1 MPKTHPFKARFAMSG
16 KLKGIVPPVITPL
29 TEDGQIDCIG
39 LKTLLEHILDGGVHG
54 LFILGTT
61 GEGPALGYELQKK
74 MIGETCALVGGRVPI
89 LVGISAAAMND
100 SVKLAQIARDSGAC
114 AAVAAPPC
122 YFSLGEPELI
132 DYYETLARKIP
143 LPLYLYN
150 MPAMTKV
157 CLKPSTVIHLANVPG
172 IIGYKDSSGSM
183 PDLHEVIL
191 GLRGRDDFSIFV
203 GPEELL
209 GEAVLFGADGGVT
222 GGANLN
228 PRLFVSMYE
237 AAVRGDIPEMRRLQG
252 QIYQQRKLYSIG
264 HHQSSI
270 VKGIKCA
277 LSIKKICSDYLAEP
291 FNHFEEKE
299 KNEVR
304 KILDTLP
311 IP

>member
-1 MPKTHPFKARFAMSG
+1 MKSFSGCADGMTFPYSSVPKNCSEKRFS
-16 KLKGIVPPVITPL
+16 
-29 TEDGQIDCIG
+29 
-39 LKTLLEHILDGGVHG
+39 
-54 LFILGTT
+54 
-61 GEGPALGYELQKK
+61 
-74 MIGETCALVGGRVPI
+74 
-89 LVGISAAAMND
+89 
-100 SVKLAQIARDSGAC
+100 
-114 AAVAAPPC
+114 
-122 YFSLGEPELI
+122 
-132 DYYETLARKIP
+132 
-143 LPLYLYN
+143 
-150 MPAMTKV
+150 
-157 CLKPSTVIHLANVPG
+157 
-172 IIGYKDSSGSM
+172 
-183 PDLHEVIL
+183 
-191 GLRGRDDFSIFV
+191 
-203 GPEELL
+203 
-209 GEAVLFGADGGVT
+209 FGADGGVT